1 MKNTRNHKMA
11 ARCLWLLLSLV
22 CLLQTPVAAYWARE
36 NDGSAV
42 EIYRHKENTQKK
54 IALTFDDG
62 PHPRYTPEILEILD
76 TYGIKATFFVVGEN
90 AEHYPDTLEE
100 VIRRGHEVGNHTY
113 THPHLICENY
123 TGLVEEI
130 GRCES
135 TIYRFGECRTKYFR
149 PPEGLVDTDVRVA
162 ASKLGYSVILWNI
175 DTRDWAHTP
184 PAKIAANVLSH
195 VHSGDIILMHDYI
208 GHNSPTP
215 EALRLILPELL
226 AQGYTFV
233 RISELIGINE

>member
-11 ARCLWLLLSLV
+11 ARCLWILLSLV
-22 CLLQTPVAAYWARE
+22 CLLQTPVAAYRAHE

-100 VIRRGHEVGNHTY
+100 VIRRGHEVGNHT
-113 THPHLICENY
+113 
-123 TGLVEEI
+123 
-130 GRCES
+130 
-135 TIYRFGECRTKYFR
+135 
-149 PPEGLVDTDVRVA
+149 
-162 ASKLGYSVILWNI
+162 
-175 DTRDWAHTP
+175 
-184 PAKIAANVLSH
+184 
-195 VHSGDIILMHDYI
+195 
-208 GHNSPTP
+208 
-215 EALRLILPELL
+215 
-226 AQGYTFV
+226 
-233 RISELIGINE
+233 

>member
-11 ARCLWLLLSLV
+11 ARCLWILLSLV
-22 CLLQTPVAAYWARE
+22 CLLQTPVAAYRAHE

-113 THPHLICENY
+113 THPHLIRENY

-130 GRCES
+130 WRCES
-135 TIYRFGECRTKYFR
+135 AIYRFGECRTKYFR